1 MTVVSE
7 NGDKS
12 TAPIPFEINGPRRLI
27 KYLPS
32 FFFKSLRNNLF
43 RSMAT
48 TKKNGLTLNFELK
61 PEKVARYLT
70 AVKKIANDEQ
80 IIVNCADNVINLAW
94 RNLDKDMRKQ
104 IVAAAKIIVRS
115 GEFVKD
121 FADIVKRAA
130 MNNRLPKCYRDL
142 FRIISDEW
150 LPQKAFEWFDSIAD
164 YGVSDLAAYDRFMD
178 YLVSYLRII
187 ITCPRLNMYL
197 TRADPNR
204 IIYEIF
210 TTVANEPVGNNLM
223 DNCGGKWDPLAP
235 STIAWNAKDFI
246 YHRFFRCSSGRFF
259 REVIV
264 KQHDNMNMQ
273 EIFDRFE
280 SMIHI

>member
-1 MTVVSE
+1 MTVVSK

-12 TAPIPFEINGPRRLI
+12 TAPVSIENNGPRRLI
-27 KYLPS
+27 KFFPS
-32 FFFKSLRNNLF
+32 NYFKSLRNNLF
-43 RSMAT
+43 RFMVTA
-48 TKKNGLTLNFELK
+48 KKSGLSLNFELK

-70 AVKKIANDEQ
+70 AVKKISNNEQ
-80 IIVNCADNVINLAW
+80 IIINRSDNVINLSW
-94 RNLDKDMRKQ
+94 RNLDEDRRNQ
-104 IVAAAKIIVRS
+104 IMTAANTIVHC
-115 GEFVKD
+115 GAFVKD

-130 MNNRLPKCYRDL
+130 LDKRLPKCYRDL

-164 YGVSDLAAYDRFMD
+164 YGVCDLAAYDRFMG

-187 ITCPRLNMYL
+187 ITCPRVNKYL
-197 TRADPNR
+197 TRVDPNR

-223 DNCGGKWDPLAP
+223 DNCGGKWDPYAP

-246 YHRFFRCSSGRFF
+246 YHRFFRCNSGRFV
-259 REVIV
+259 REVIA
-264 KQHDNMNMQ
+264 KQHDDMNMQ
-273 EIFDRFE
+273 EIFDRLE
-280 SMIHI
+280 AMIHI